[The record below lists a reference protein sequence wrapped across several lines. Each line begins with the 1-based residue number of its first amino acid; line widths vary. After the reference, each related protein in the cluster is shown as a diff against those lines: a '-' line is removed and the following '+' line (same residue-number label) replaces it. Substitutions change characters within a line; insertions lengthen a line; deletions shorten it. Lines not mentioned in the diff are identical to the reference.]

1 MGILPPVAGYCLQS
15 NKFLR
20 NRLLLDFTVQDH
32 LTDELFE
39 CLVLPVIQEKM
50 SSFEINVIEIN
61 RNDEHSQFLAV

>member
-1 MGILPPVAGYCLQS
+1 M
-15 NKFLR
+15 
-20 NRLLLDFTVQDH
+20 LLDFTVQDH